1 MSGAQALR
9 TALDLLY
16 IPSRVHA
23 ARLEPLPPG
32 IHLLLRVAVGE
43 ETEEALALVSSGRSL
58 DEIHKAAAFF
68 IEQVLLH
75 RDADSYRVLGATPE
89 VTTPELR
96 RNMALLMR
104 WLHPDKDPDGRR
116 SMFAGRVT
124 RAWDDVKTD
133 ERRVTYD
140 QQTHF
145 RGQEQNR
152 SAGRKRRRTKS
163 GKIRGEKRLAG
174 TSRVHKSRCRSRIN
188 EKESLLRRFVSW
200 VGGFAQPY
208 SR

>member
-9 TALDLLY
+9 TALDLLH

-32 IHLLLRVAVGE
+32 VHSLLRVAVGE
-43 ETEEALALVSSGRSL
+43 ETEEALAIVSKGRSH
-58 DEIHKAAAFF
+58 DEIHQAAAFF

-89 VTTPELR
+89 ATTPELR

-133 ERRVTYD
+133 ERRAAYD
-140 QQTHF
+140 QRTHF
-145 RGQEQNR
+145 RGQEKNR
-152 SAGRKRRRTKS
+152 SRGKKRRSKL
-163 GKIRGEKRLAG
+163 GKIRDEKRLVTG
-174 TSRVHKSRCRSRIN
+174 ISRVHKSRSRSRIN
-188 EKESLLRRFVSW
+188 DKESLFGRFVSW
-200 VGGFAQPY
+200 VGGLAQPY

>member
-1 MSGAQALR
+1 
-9 TALDLLY
+9 
-16 IPSRVHA
+16 
-23 ARLEPLPPG
+23 
-32 IHLLLRVAVGE
+32 LLRVAVGE
-43 ETEEALALVSSGRSL
+43 ETEEALAIVSKGWSP
-58 DEIHKAAAFF
+58 DEIHEAAAFF

-75 RDADSYRVLGATPE
+75 QDADSYRVLGATPE
-89 VTTPELR
+89 ASTPELR

-104 WLHPDKDPDGRR
+104 WLHPDKDLDGRR

-133 ERRVTYD
+133 ERRAAYD
-140 QQTHF
+140 QQTNF
-145 RGQEQNR
+145 RGQEKNR
-152 SAGRKRRRTKS
+152 SAGRKRRTKS
-163 GKIRGEKRLAG
+163 GKISREKRWAE
-174 TSRVHKSRCRSRIN
+174 TSRIHKSPTRSRSN